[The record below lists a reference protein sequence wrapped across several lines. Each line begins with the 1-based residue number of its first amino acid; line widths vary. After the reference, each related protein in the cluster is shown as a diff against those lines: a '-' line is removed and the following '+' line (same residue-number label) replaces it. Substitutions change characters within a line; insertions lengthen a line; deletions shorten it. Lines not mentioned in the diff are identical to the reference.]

1 MLRLVIPVDGS
12 DASLRAIDAALRFTK
27 EAGVEVLLVH
37 VREAFSTYHGEL
49 SPREYER
56 IGEHERDKQ
65 AQVLERALGYARHL
79 GLEQVTALA
88 ESGLP
93 EDEIPRVATER
104 AADMVVMAT
113 RGLGAVGALLLGS
126 VTQRVVRNATVP
138 VLLVK

>member
-1 MLRLVIPVDGS
+1 VN
-12 DASLRAIDAALRFTK
+12 T
-27 EAGVEVLLVH
+27 
-37 VREAFSTYHGEL
+37 
-49 SPREYER
+49 
-56 IGEHERDKQ
+56 
-65 AQVLERALGYARHL
+65 QVLERALGYARHL

-126 VTQRVVRNATVP
+126 VTQRVVHNATVP